1 MGKDIS
7 INRNTS
13 SNFSESNLPYGISS
27 HSSLRSGWS
36 NDELSDGMKN
46 IPHMTKLLF
55 NTVPEYKDWKYTG
68 LYLDDLHTIA
78 SVKKLFLKCLK
89 SSNIPTYLK
98 NSIRVLRI
106 SGNAKEL
113 FNDMFGVNGRYNS
126 VVSAVVRE
134 MSPKE

>member
-1 MGKDIS
+1 MGTDIS
-7 INRNTS
+7 VNRNTS

-55 NTVPEYKDWKYTG
+55 NTVPEYKDGRYTG

-78 SVKKLFLKCLK
+78 SVKRLFIKCLK
-89 SSNIPTYLK
+89 SNNIPTYLK

-113 FNDMFGVNGRYNS
+113 FNDMFGINGRYKS
-126 VVSAVVRE
+126 VVSVVVRE